1 MLRRPRAAAVALAVS
16 LALPVTACSGT
27 GTRDTA
33 RAHATASDLTV
44 SEKMKTLLQNTE
56 FRLVNACMGRQG
68 FQFFYQEISADE
80 VAADERRRLPDLYGD
95 DVEAVHS
102 GRALSLPTSTSST
115 AELQEAGYLRSLSPR
130 QQRRW
135 SDVLDGPATAP
146 RIKVSVP
153 GVGTLSM
160 ATTGCFA
167 EARTRLYGDY
177 RTWVRVDTLVNTRYA
192 AITDDMRQDARYT
205 AATRAWSKCV
215 KAHGYSY
222 ASPQDAAA
230 DTEKEHRRGSTKT
243 AVDLARCDRDVG
255 RSAVNRRLW
264 SEYTE
269 TWVRQH
275 VSDVVEFRQIYAAA
289 TRRAHGWGT
298 TSGGA

>member
-1 MLRRPRAAAVALAVS
+1 VPEE
-16 LALPVTACSGT
+16 T
-27 GTRDTA
+27 
-33 RAHATASDLTV
+33 
-44 SEKMKTLLQNTE
+44 KTLLQNTE
-56 FRLVNACMGRQG
+56 FRLVHACMGRQG
-68 FQFFYQEISADE
+68 FQFFYQEVNADE

-95 DVEAVHS
+95 DLKAA
-102 GRALSLPTSTSST
+102 RALPPPAATSST
-115 AELQEAGYLRSLSPR
+115 AEQQETDYLRSLSPR

-192 AITDDMRQDARYT
+192 AITDDMRNDARYT
-205 AATRAWSKCV
+205 AATRAWSRCAS
-215 KAHGYSY
+215 AHGYPY
-222 ASPQDAAA
+222 ASPQQAAV
-230 DTEKEHRRGSTKT
+230 DIEKEQRRGSTKT

-264 SEYTE
+264 DEYTE
-269 TWVRQH
+269 AWVQQH
-275 VSDVVEFRQIYAAA
+275 AGDVSEFRQINAAA
-289 TRRAHGWGT
+289 TTRAQELD
-298 TSGGA
+298 